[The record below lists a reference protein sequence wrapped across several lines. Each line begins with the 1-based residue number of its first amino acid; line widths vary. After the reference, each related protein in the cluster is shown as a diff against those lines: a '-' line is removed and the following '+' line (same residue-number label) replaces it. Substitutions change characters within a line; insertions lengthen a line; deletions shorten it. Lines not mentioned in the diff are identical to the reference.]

1 MWQYSYYSDSS
12 SLVYYLEDNP
22 IIEIEENIFKLKH
35 LKKFVAQVVPKE
47 EFDKKKFTRHESY
60 DLLDNELTDDDLEV
74 LKFKSLLIAKE
85 LGWDVNVTDV
95 S

>member
-47 EFDKKKFTRHESY
+47 EFDKKKIY
-60 DLLDNELTDDDLEV
+60 
-74 LKFKSLLIAKE
+74 KA
-85 LGWDVNVTDV
+85 
-95 S
+95 